1 MAFFEQLGK
10 KISDAGQGIS
20 QSTKNLAEISRL
32 NSAIAEDKKH
42 IAGYTA
48 AIGESY
54 YRRHRDDPMN
64 EEPERI
70 NNINKLYA
78 EIARYE
84 DRIKELRGIG
94 KCPNCGADVPNGAAF
109 CNACGARQQ
118 PPKAMETPVSG
129 VECPNCH
136 NIIPEGNRFCTNCGA
151 PAPQKP
157 VEPSAEVPAEPNTGS
172 EAATAESAPQ
182 EPRVCKNCGQPVTEG
197 SNFCTNC
204 GAHLD

>member
-20 QSTKNLAEISRL
+20 QSTKNMAEISRL

-54 YRRHRDDPMN
+54 YKRHRDDPMN

-118 PPKAMETPVSG
+118 PPRPVQTTVSG
-129 VECPNCH
+129 IECPNCH
-136 NIIPEGNRFCTNCGA
+136 SMIAEGNKFCTNCGA

-157 VEPSAEVPAEPNTGS
+157 AQGPAESVS
-172 EAATAESAPQ
+172 EAPEAEKAPE
-182 EPRVCKNCGQPVTEG
+182 EPAVCPGCGEPVTEG

-204 GAHLD
+204 GAHLG